1 MTNQELI
8 KKLRFKLLSHTA
20 SAEEIDTEDDYLKGI
35 EFAIEALEK
44 QEPKVPITIR
54 KSKDLIVFE
63 CPNCGRESIPRNKP
77 CCWWCGQALD
87 WCPT

>member
-1 MTNQELI
+1 MTEQEAI
-8 KKLRFKLLSHTA
+8 KILQINCTCSPKATEFIKA
-20 SAEEIDTEDDYLKGI
+20 SNI
-35 EFAIEALEK
+35 AIKALEK

-63 CPNCGRESIPRNKP
+63 CPNCGRESVPRNKP

-87 WCPT
+87 WSST

>member
-1 MTNQELI
+1 MTVQEVIENLKYLI
-8 KKLRFKLLSHTA
+8 SDDCTETQKDYV
-20 SAEEIDTEDDYLKGI
+20 EEI
-35 EFAIEALEK
+35 EFAIKALEK

-87 WCPT
+87 WSST

>member
-1 MTNQELI
+1 MKVQEVIQNLEYLI
-8 KKLRFKLLSHTA
+8 SDDCTGTQ
-20 SAEEIDTEDDYLKGI
+20 SDYIEEI
-35 EFAIEALEK
+35 EFAIKALEK

-87 WCPT
+87 WSST

>member
-20 SAEEIDTEDDYLKGI
+20 SAEEIDTEDDYSKGI

-44 QEPKVPITIR
+44 QEPKVPITLLEKARI
-54 KSKDLIVFE
+54 
-63 CPNCGRESIPRNKP
+63 
-77 CCWWCGQALD
+77 
-87 WCPT
+87 

>member
-20 SAEEIDTEDDYLKGI
+20 SAEEIDTEDDYSKGI
-35 EFAIEALEK
+35 EFAIKALEK

-77 CCWWCGQALD
+77 CCWWYGQALN
-87 WCPT
+87 WSST